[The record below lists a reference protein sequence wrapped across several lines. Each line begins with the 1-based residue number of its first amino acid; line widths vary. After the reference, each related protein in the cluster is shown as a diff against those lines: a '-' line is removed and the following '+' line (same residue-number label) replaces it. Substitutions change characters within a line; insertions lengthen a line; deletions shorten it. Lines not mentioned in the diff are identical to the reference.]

1 MRFQLSQQ
9 AGGSWSNGA
18 GQPPSASNG
27 KRRRAAAAAPALAVP
42 PMYNF
47 GSQGGASNDNTD
59 EVGDFEVLSGGAGG
73 A

>member
-1 MRFQLSQQ
+1 
-9 AGGSWSNGA
+9 
-18 GQPPSASNG
+18 
-27 KRRRAAAAAPALAVP
+27 
-42 PMYNF
+42 MYNF